1 MSPEKTKILQEKYPK
16 IFGLGE
22 DSNEPY
28 GLYGLECGDGWF
40 DLIDTLCRNIQHHV
54 DWKSKNLPEGERE
67 DFQVVAT
74 QIKEK
79 FGSLRY
85 YYNGGDDYI
94 QGMIHMAEA
103 MSGKICEN
111 CGEKAT
117 VRTKGWIKNICNAC
131 HVKSK
136 LKEDHGFELK

>member
-54 DWKSKNLPEGERE
+54 DWKIKNLSEEEKEG
-67 DFQVVAT
+67 FQVVAT

-103 MSGKICEN
+103 MSSKICEN

-117 VRTKGWIKNICNAC
+117 VRTKGWIKNICNSC
-131 HVKSK
+131 SVKGH
-136 LKEDHGFELK
+136 LKEHGFELK